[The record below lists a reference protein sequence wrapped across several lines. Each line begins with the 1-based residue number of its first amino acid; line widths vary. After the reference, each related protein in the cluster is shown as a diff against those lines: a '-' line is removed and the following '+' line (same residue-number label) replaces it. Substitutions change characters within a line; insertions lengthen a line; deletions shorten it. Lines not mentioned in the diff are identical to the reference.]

1 MSQAATASSNLTAL
15 SQIPQLVKSLLR
27 SFKKNREMN
36 NTYRELNRLSDSEL
50 RDIGIH
56 RSNIRAIAMEQ
67 FYDNRGDAQ

>member
-50 RDIGIH
+50 RHIGIH

>member
-67 FYDNRGDAQ
+67 YYDNRGDA

>member
-67 FYDNRGDAQ
+67 FYDNRGDA